1 MNKPSRK
8 VLDQIGIVL
17 LIAGVV
23 IAMGVS
29 VMASH
34 GLKTWIS
41 VTCLVIGLLL
51 VVAGLW
57 LARTFRKADPNR
69 PHRQDGE

>member
-1 MNKPSRK
+1 M
-8 VLDQIGIVL
+8 LDSIGIIL
-17 LIAGVV
+17 LVAGVV

-41 VTCLVIGLLL
+41 ITCLVIGLIL

-69 PHRQDGE
+69 PHRQDRE